1 MTIQPV
7 PWQARRPDRRR
18 TTVHESSPRT
28 QRVLHTLAAIAYLV
42 LFIRIYDTYIS
53 VVWGYLGMSPLAYAA
68 WEWIFILVQV
78 ASVAAALPIRLG
90 RPSAIVVWLLFAFVY
105 VPTIAMT
112 TQLGWHR
119 PAHYVPLL
127 LMLSVI
133 FIAMSAA
140 SQWPLKA
147 KIAGSGL
154 TRPVVDIAFLAAW
167 AAASVLLLVYFRDIL
182 SFSSIDDIYYQ
193 RALASDLGG
202 GVLSYVQTYYT
213 YVITPAVLAI
223 GLMKRKWLHLAC
235 GFAGF
240 LITYAIDAQKLSLV
254 VPFVMVAIYLS
265 FRFRR
270 TSLMFYTGGLTVIV
284 AACSLLESTTVV
296 TKMIINV
303 VIFRAIAVPGQVMS
317 QYYDLFSAKGF
328 TWWSNTRGV
337 SSFVPPP
344 DAFSNDPNWPSLGR
358 IVGNE
363 NYGHLITGVNANANA
378 FAGEGAA
385 AGGLVGLAIIGLAM
399 AAWLRVIDLA
409 AARWNLPFV
418 TLVMLPVA
426 LCLSN
431 VHLTTVLVSF
441 GGGFWILLM
450 ALDRPQGAPA
460 PRSSRG

>member
-1 MTIQPV
+1 M
-7 PWQARRPDRRR
+7 
-18 TTVHESSPRT
+18 
-28 QRVLHTLAAIAYLV
+28 QRVIHTLAAMAYVV
-42 LFIRIYDTYIS
+42 LFVRIYDTYLS
-53 VVWGYLGMSPLAYAA
+53 VVWAYLGMSPLAYAA

-78 ASVAAALPIRLG
+78 ASVAATLPIRLG
-90 RPSAIVVWLLFAFVY
+90 RPSAIVIWLLFAFVY

-112 TQLGWHR
+112 TQIGWHG

-133 FIAMSAA
+133 FMAMSAA

-147 KIAGSGL
+147 RIAGSGL

-167 AAASVLLLVYFRDIL
+167 AAASVLLLVVFRNIL

-193 RALASDLGG
+193 RALASDMGG
-202 GVLSYVQTYYT
+202 GGLGYVQTYYT

-223 GLMKRKWLHLAC
+223 GLMKRRWLYIAC
-235 GFAGF
+235 GLAGF
-240 LITYAIDAQKLSLV
+240 LITYAIDAQKLSLI
-254 VPFVMVAIYLS
+254 VPVLMVAIYLS
-265 FRFRR
+265 FRFRQ
-270 TSLMFYTGGLTVIV
+270 TSLALYTGALTAVV
-284 AACSLLESTTVV
+284 AACSLLESATVV
-296 TKMIINV
+296 TKMVINV
-303 VIFRAIAVPGQVMS
+303 LIFRAIAVPGQVMS

-337 SSFVPPP
+337 SSIVPPP
-344 DAFSNDPNWPSLGR
+344 DAFRSDPNWPSLGR

-363 NYGHLITGVNANANA
+363 YYGHLITGVNANANA

-385 AGGLVGLAIIGLAM
+385 AGGLVGLAVIGLAM
-399 AAWLRVIDLA
+399 TAWLRMVDVA
-409 AARWNLPFV
+409 AARWSLPFV

-431 VHLTTVLVSF
+431 VSLTTVLISF

-450 ALDRPQGAPA
+450 ALDRPQGALA
-460 PRSSRG
+460 PGRLGG